1 MLMCTVLADWALWNN
16 ELKAC
21 EAVPGCCMLSQYDKS
36 QGRFRISKAVVSTSS
51 KECSTAGTTVRHV
64 TSRLGANH
72 CAPLTGL
79 GKHASGG
86 ACRMLGRALLMLGAT

>member
-51 KECSTAGTTVRHV
+51 KESSTAGTTVRRPG
-64 TSRLGANH
+64 T
-72 CAPLTGL
+72 
-79 GKHASGG
+79 
-86 ACRMLGRALLMLGAT
+86 RAECYEARVYCPHDKSIFH